1 MSSKFFTFLAIL
13 VLFLSAFGSSA
24 KPLRR
29 QANNCQTV
37 STTSYTETD
46 TATPSCTKTYI
57 VPTGT
62 AIFCGSCSGPSP
74 GPSPSGPLK
83 RQANNCITTS
93 TTSYTTTDTS
103 TPGCT
108 GTFMAPAITAIG
120 CGTCSGSLI

>member
-62 AIFCGSCSGPSP
+62 AIFCGT
-74 GPSPSGPLK
+74 
-83 RQANNCITTS
+83 NNCITTS

-108 GTFMAPAITAIG
+108 GTYVAPAITAIG